1 MEVQQVQD
9 ILLSDEYDLAIS
21 ASGDFELGYSDQ
33 QHVILLIE
41 SNKGTWKQFP
51 TIGVGIEQYL
61 GSSGTGLRIRNE
73 INTSLKNDGYSN
85 ITVELAQVDGTFE
98 YNVDALRIK

>member
-9 ILLSDEYDLAIS
+9 ILLTDDYDLAIS
-21 ASGDFELGYSDQ
+21 ASGDFEVGYSDQ

-41 SNKGTWKQFP
+41 SNVGSWKQFP
-51 TIGVGIEQYL
+51 TIGVGIESYS
-61 GSSGTGLRIRNE
+61 GSSGTGLRIRND
-73 INTSLKNDGYSN
+73 INKSLKNDGYSN
-85 ITVELAQVDGTFE
+85 VTVELNQLDGTFI